1 MKWLIIILAFL
12 FILPAQVE
20 KSFSFTTATQLLEE
34 AKDLK
39 DKAGRLRRAA
49 SRCRERVL
57 RGELKNC
64 QVEVTWRNATVSI
77 EEAERLAVELDN
89 QAKQKCR
96 QIEEQLQ
103 RDKEVI
109 QRYQKTIEMGQEELR
124 RWTERN
130 ESAARNALM
139 SAFSFLVDGI
149 LAFAMESDA
158 VINGLKGA
166 IAKYEKQLRQQG
178 REIDPFQYKKLEELG
193 KRKLTLEFAAQSAKS
208 VKDKK
213 EKVEIAWHYFTANT
227 KTADEEMSAIGQIL
241 NSFDEDPILFS
252 ILEKEG
258 LMPLV
263 NKLKTRKLFPK
274 KPYLINTGEFLVD
287 YGYNATEWIA
297 SRNRI
302 LQHYNL
308 ADKQLQAVDALGEQI
323 KKTME
328 ALKSCRSVTE

>member
-1 MKWLIIILAFL
+1 MKWLIIILVFL

-20 KSFSFTTATQLLEE
+20 KSFSFTTATQLLEQ

-39 DKAGRLRRAA
+39 DKSGRLKRAA

-57 RGELKNC
+57 RGELKSC

-77 EEAERLAVELDN
+77 EEAERLAVELDQ
-89 QAKQKCR
+89 QARNKCKQ
-96 QIEEQLQ
+96 IGEQLE
-103 RDKEVI
+103 RDKEAVR
-109 QRYQKTIEMGQEELR
+109 RYQKTIEMGQEELR
-124 RWTERN
+124 KWTERN
-130 ESAARNALM
+130 DEAQRNALM
-139 SAFSFLVDGI
+139 RAFSFLIDGT

-178 REIDPFQYKKLEELG
+178 REIDPFQYKKLEDLG
-193 KRKLTLEFAAQSAKS
+193 KRKLTLELAAQSAKS
-208 VKDKK
+208 IKDKK
-213 EKVEIAWHYFTANT
+213 EKVEIAWHYFTSNT

-274 KPYLINTGEFLVD
+274 KPYLINTGEFLFD
-287 YGYNATEWIA
+287 YGYHATEWLQ
-297 SRNRI
+297 SRARI
-302 LQHYNL
+302 IQHYNL
-308 ADKQLQAVDALGEQI
+308 ADNQLKAVDALGEQL

-328 ALKSCRSVTE
+328 ALKSCRTVTE